1 MKDLGLWFISREV
14 KMKRAALVLC
24 LIISLLSMTVNA
36 NAQLT
41 TLRIGFNGFHG
52 GAPLYLAQEVGI
64 FKKHGMNLE
73 LIFIAG
79 GSLSVQALVGQSLEL
94 LMTGGPPFINAYS
107 RGAKIKIIAGVT
119 NVLPYVFIAS
129 SGITSPEQL
138 KGKRIGISR
147 FGSNTDFVVKLA
159 LSQMGLSP
167 ADVTI
172 LQVGGSQGRLAAM
185 KSGTIHGTVLSPEE
199 SLVAQRTG
207 LNPLLDFIEKGVEFP
222 HVNFV
227 AREEYLQGQGHLVK
241 SFLAGY
247 LETIR
252 YFKNR
257 KSEALKKIMTLSRLD
272 DRQIAEKAYEGYMRS
287 LPDDGKPTLKGLE
300 VVLDAMAKEDPK
312 AKSLT
317 VPQLLDLRFLP

>member
-1 MKDLGLWFISREV
+1 MKN
-14 KMKRAALVLC
+14 AALALC
-24 LIISLLSMTVNA
+24 LVISLLFMAVSA
-36 NAQLT
+36 HAQVT

-52 GAPLYLAQEVGI
+52 AAPLYLGQDAGL

-119 NVLPYVFIAS
+119 NVLPYVFVAS
-129 SGITSPEQL
+129 SGITRSEQL

-159 LSQMGLSP
+159 LSYFGLSP
-167 ADVTI
+167 ADVNI
-172 LQVGGSQGRLAAM
+172 LQVGGSQARLAAM
-185 KSGTIHGTVLSPEE
+185 KSGTIQGTILSPEE
-199 SLVAQRTG
+199 SLVAQRGG

-227 AREEYLQGQGHLVK
+227 AREEYLQAQGHIIK
-241 SFLAGY
+241 PFLAGY

-252 YFKNR
+252 YFKTR
-257 KSEALKKIMTLSRLD
+257 RSEALKKIMTLSRLD

-300 VVLDAMAKEDPK
+300 VVLDAIAKEDPK
-312 AKSLT
+312 AKTLT
-317 VPQLLDLRFLP
+317 AQQLLDLRFLP

>member
-1 MKDLGLWFISREV
+1 
-14 KMKRAALVLC
+14 MKRTALAACVL
-24 LIISLLSMTVNA
+24 ILLLFTAVWE
-36 NAQLT
+36 NAQST

-52 GAPLYLAQEVGI
+52 AAPVYLGQEAGL
-64 FKKHGMNLE
+64 FKKQGLSLE

-79 GSLSVQALVGQSLEL
+79 GSLSVQALMGNSLDL
-94 LMTGGPPFINAYS
+94 LMTGGPPFISAYS

-129 SGITSPEQL
+129 SGITTSEQL

-167 ADVTI
+167 ADVNI
-172 LQVGGSQGRLAAM
+172 LQIGGSQGRLAAM
-185 KSGTIHGTVLSPEE
+185 KSGTIHATVLSPEE
-199 SLVAQRTG
+199 SLVAQRMG

-227 AREEYLQGQGHLVK
+227 AREEYLQAQGHVVK
-241 SFLAGY
+241 SFIGAY
-247 LETIR
+247 VEAIR
-252 YFKNR
+252 YFKTR

-272 DRQIAEKAYEGYMRS
+272 DPRIAEKAYEGYMRS
-287 LPDDGKPTLKGLE
+287 LPDDGRPTLKGLE
-300 VVLDAMAKEDPK
+300 VVLDAAAKEDPK
-312 AKSLT
+312 AKALT
-317 VPQLLDLRFLP
+317 VQQLLDLRFLP